1 MATSETTSPEAFL
14 LALFPPALIRKT
26 AHLVGAVQRQRLVD
40 ILSLILVVVLTPSG
54 QGEQPIAGMRRE
66 LERRTGLL
74 LARSS
79 FWDRLSP
86 NFGRLVRRMLDS
98 VVERAW
104 STPPPLLGFLADFK
118 DVIAG
123 DATVV
128 QVHKS
133 LASRWKGTG
142 SPAAVKV
149 HTLIRALTGE
159 LLHYKITAETR
170 PECRV
175 FGVGHWAKD
184 VLFLLDRGYSAA
196 ALWWRIHR
204 VGGFFVTRL
213 KKSFHAVIVEV
224 NPRHRGSRQKAIGTK
239 VWDLLKGRQGHR
251 IDVMCRFSV
260 RVRAYGKAKGR
271 RFDHLFRV
279 VAVWNKVEKRYQI
292 YVTNVPPHRFSAEQ
306 VAASYRL
313 RWTVERF
320 YVAAKS
326 GMGLDRITSSKP
338 HIVETLIR
346 AALLRCTV
354 AMQAK
359 REAERH
365 LPPQRWMNPLM
376 WIKVW
381 RARLGDMLLG
391 RWLNGGRSRD
401 RTTWARL
408 ALLAIDPARTRLSP
422 RVLAGWGFSFPWA
435 WQRHSAR

>member
-1 MATSETTSPEAFL
+1 MTATEPTSPEAFL
-14 LALFPPALIRKT
+14 LSLFPPSLIRK
-26 AHLVGAVQRQRLVD
+26 AARRLGAVQRFRLLD
-40 ILSLILVVVLTPSG
+40 ILSLVLVVVLTPSG
-54 QGEQPIAGMRRE
+54 RGEQPIAGMRRE

-86 NFGRLVRRMLDS
+86 NFGRLVRWMLDS
-98 VVERAW
+98 VVQRAW
-104 STPPPLLGFLADFK
+104 NTPPPLVGFLAGFK

-128 QVHKS
+128 QVHES
-133 LASRWKGTG
+133 LASKWKGTG
-142 SPAAVKV
+142 SAAAVKV
-149 HTLIRALTGE
+149 HTLVRALTGE
-159 LLHYKITAETR
+159 LLRYKITAETR

-175 FGVGHWAKD
+175 FGIGHWGKD

-213 KKSFHAVIVEV
+213 KKSFHAVVVEV
-224 NPRHRGSRQKAIGTK
+224 NPGHRGSRHKAIGNK
-239 VWDLLKGRQGHR
+239 VWDLMKGRKGGR

-260 RVRAYGKAKGR
+260 RVRPYGKAKGR

-279 VAVWNKVEKRYQI
+279 VAVWNKVEMRYQL
-292 YVTNVPPHRFSAEQ
+292 YVTNVPSCRFTAEQ
-306 VAASYRL
+306 VAACYRL

-320 YVAAKS
+320 YVSAKS
-326 GMGLDRITSSKP
+326 GMGLDRITSRKP
-338 HIVETLIR
+338 HIVEALIR

-359 REAERH
+359 READKH
-365 LPPQRWMNPLM
+365 LPPGRWMNPLM

-381 RARLGDMLLG
+381 RERVGDMLLG

-408 ALLAIDPARTRLSP
+408 ALLAMDPDRRRLSP